1 MLLYLKVQCSGPER
15 NGDNLYVFDVF
26 YLCFVNFLHTFV
38 VYLSVNKMFK
48 MNRILVFV
56 FFSIVLHT
64 STLFSQ
70 GITFF
75 EGTWK
80 DAMAKAKAED
90 KLLFVDAYAKWCGP
104 CKAMA
109 KNVFTKQEVGDF
121 FNANFINLKLDM
133 EEADGVTFGHKY
145 PVSAYP
151 TLFFIDGDGKVVKTI
166 KGGQQPDG
174 LIALGGEAMK
184 KMDRSS
190 KFEEKYNAGDRSY
203 DLMYNY
209 VKALNA
215 SDKPS
220 LKISNEYLNSN
231 PELTEEQRLKF
242 ILEAAV
248 ESDSKLF
255 DQVIAN
261 QKKIAAIV
269 GKDVFTDKCK
279 SALTAT
285 VKKAV
290 EYEMETLLTETYAKA
305 DKLIPDE
312 YDAFKA
318 ESNMKYYKTMKN
330 EAKYIEAYRDL
341 AKKNQKDAAK
351 LKAIITDIV
360 THFKDNKTM
369 INDAADYA
377 EKMYEA
383 KETIDNLNIY
393 CSILATNNEVAK
405 AIKTVEKARE
415 KAEKN
420 GEDLNNYDGLLRFLN
435 SKKA

>member
-1 MLLYLKVQCSGPER
+1 MS
-15 NGDNLYVFDVF
+15 
-26 YLCFVNFLHTFV
+26 
-38 VYLSVNKMFK
+38 
-48 MNRILVFV
+48 RILVFV
-56 FFSIVLHT
+56 FFSIVLHP
-64 STLFSQ
+64 SSLFSQ

-75 EGTWK
+75 EGSWK

-133 EEADGVTFGHKY
+133 EETDGVTFGHKY
-145 PVSAYP
+145 PVRAYP
-151 TLFFIDGDGKVVKTI
+151 TLFFIDGDGKVVKNIT
-166 KGGQQPDG
+166 GGQQPDG

-231 PELTEEQRLKF
+231 PEITEEQRLKF

-261 QKKIAAIV
+261 QKKIMAIS
-269 GKDVFTDKCK
+269 GKEAFAEKCK
-279 SALTAT
+279 TALSAT
-285 VKKAV
+285 VKKAI
-290 EYEMETLLTETYAKA
+290 EYEMETLLSETLSKA

-312 YDAFKA
+312 YDTFKA
-318 ESNMKYYKTMKN
+318 ESNMKYYKVMRN
-330 EAKYIEAYRDL
+330 ESRYIDSYRDL
-341 AKKNQKDAAK
+341 AKKNNKDAAK
-351 LKAIITDIV
+351 LKAIITDII
-360 THFKDNKTM
+360 TNFKDNKIM
-369 INDAADYA
+369 VADAASYA
-377 EKMYEA
+377 EKMYDLNESI
-383 KETIDNLNIY
+383 ENLNIY
-393 CSILATNNEVAK
+393 CSVMVSNQEVAK
-405 AIKTVEKARE
+405 ALKVVEKAKL
-415 KAEKN
+415 KAEKK
-420 GEDLNNYDGLLRFLN
+420 GEDLNNYDGLIRFLN
-435 SKKA
+435 SKKV

>member
-1 MLLYLKVQCSGPER
+1 MS
-15 NGDNLYVFDVF
+15 
-26 YLCFVNFLHTFV
+26 
-38 VYLSVNKMFK
+38 
-48 MNRILVFV
+48 RILVFV
-56 FFSIVLHT
+56 FFSVVLHT

-75 EGTWK
+75 EGSWK

-109 KNVFTKQEVGDF
+109 KNVFTKPEVGDF

-145 PVSAYP
+145 PVRAYP
-151 TLFFIDGDGKVVKTI
+151 TLFFIDGDGKIVKNIT
-166 KGGQQPDG
+166 GGQQPDG
-174 LIALGGEAMK
+174 LISLGGEAMK

-231 PELTEEQRLKF
+231 PEITEEQRLKF
-242 ILEAAV
+242 LLEAAV
-248 ESDSKLF
+248 ASDSKLF

-261 QKKIAAIV
+261 QKKIIAIT
-269 GKDVFTDKCK
+269 GKEVFNDKCK
-279 SALTAT
+279 TALNAT
-285 VKKAV
+285 VKKAI
-290 EYEMETLLTETYAKA
+290 EYEMETLLTETFAKA
-305 DKLIPDE
+305 DKMIPDE
-312 YDAFKA
+312 YDTFKA
-318 ESNMKYYKTMKN
+318 ESNMKYYKAMKN
-330 EAKYIEAYRDL
+330 DTKYMDAYRDL
-341 AKKNQKDAAK
+341 AKKHSKDAVK

-369 INDAADYA
+369 ISDAADYA
-377 EKMYEA
+377 EKMYNA
-383 KETIDNLNIY
+383 KETLDHLNIY
-393 CSILATNNEVAK
+393 CSVLATNNEAAK
-405 AIKTVEKARE
+405 AIKTVEKARQ

-420 GEDLNNYDGLLRFLN
+420 GEDLNTYDGLLRYLN